1 MIDFK
6 KPFSTNGIQSNGVK
20 SEISTEFCLVCK
32 LKTNN
37 RFKIAI
43 KDSKINNIIKAN
55 ICRDCFN
62 SFIGSYH
69 DENVFTIS
77 KLLNRGKHRF
87 GEMRI

>member
-6 KPFSTNGIQSNGVK
+6 KPFSTNGIQSNGVETN
-20 SEISTEFCLVCK
+20 SEFCLVCK
-32 LKTNN
+32 LKINN
-37 RFKIAI
+37 RFEIVV
-43 KDSKINNIIKAN
+43 KDSKIDNIIKAN

-77 KLLNRGKHRF
+77 KLLNRGRHRF
-87 GEMRI
+87 SEMRI